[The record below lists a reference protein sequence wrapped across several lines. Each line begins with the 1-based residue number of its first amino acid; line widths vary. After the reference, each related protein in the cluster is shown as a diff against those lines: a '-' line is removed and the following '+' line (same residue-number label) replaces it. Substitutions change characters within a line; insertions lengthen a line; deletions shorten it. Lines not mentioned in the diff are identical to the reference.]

1 MSERRARSAPLAAA
15 IAALAA
21 ACTIGSEPIHV
32 VTVHLAAGTPS
43 AALGETGLDAAGI
56 EEAMRAALGGA
67 GFKLGEGARPH
78 AAGVDITSLRVAPGG
93 ASGPRAEVTVDVVL
107 TPVTPGNI
115 APRRETATGSAPLS
129 LYTTPRE
136 AWRSAL
142 GDAAQRAA
150 EGLALGVRA
159 EGKGVDALVADL
171 ESKDPRVRDQAVR
184 VLGERKSRAAVPAL
198 LARLKEEDPR
208 IAHRIVGALAQ
219 IGDERAVPALI
230 DLSSA
235 SDPVLTSR
243 LARFV
248 GDIGGPE
255 AEGYLQT
262 LASGHPDPR
271 VRAAAQEA
279 LDDLTSRAKPAAAG
293 AAAPA
298 TSAR

>member
-1 MSERRARSAPLAAA
+1 MTGRRARSAPLAAA
-15 IAALAA
+15 ISALAA
-21 ACTIGSEPIHV
+21 ACTIGPEPIHV
-32 VTVHLAAGTPS
+32 VTVQLAAGTPS
-43 AALGETGLDAAGI
+43 AALGETGLDPAGI
-56 EEAMRAALGGA
+56 EGAMRSALGGA
-67 GFKLGEGARPH
+67 GFKQGEGARPH
-78 AAGVDITSLRVAPGG
+78 AAGVDVTSLRVAPGG

-107 TPVTPGNI
+107 TPVTPGSI

-129 LYTTPRE
+129 LYATPRE

-142 GDAAQRAA
+142 DDAAQHAG

-159 EGKGVDALVADL
+159 EGKGVEGLVADL
-171 ESKDPRVRDQAVR
+171 KSKDPRVREQAVR

-198 LARLKEEDPR
+198 LARLKVEDPR

-235 SDPVLTSR
+235 SDPGLTAR

-262 LASGHPDPR
+262 LASGHPDPG
-271 VRAAAQEA
+271 VRRAAQEA
-279 LDDLTSRAKPAAAG
+279 LDDLTSRARPAAAG

-298 TSAR
+298 AAAR